1 MTVTLGGARGSIR
14 LVRLHYDLGV
24 LLAAGDGKGR
34 SPTRTDLDTT
44 DASLGPHLHPD
55 PSRKGHA

>member
-14 LVRLHYDLGV
+14 LVRLHYELGV

-34 SPTRTDLDTT
+34 SPTHTDLDTT
-44 DASLGPHLHPD
+44 DASLGPHLHHD